1 MINYT
6 LEPVKIFPTDNGDV
20 LHGMKKSADTF
31 LGFGEVYFSEVLF
44 RSIKAW
50 KKHNEMTMNLLVPI
64 GEIKFV
70 ISDNVNS
77 KNPKF
82 EEVTL
87 SKENYK
93 RLTIPPGMW
102 FGFKGLSEA
111 KSLLVNIADIE
122 HNPKEVEQEHFK
134 NINYDWSN

>member
-1 MINYT
+1 MSLVIIIN
-6 LEPVKIFPTDNGDV
+6 
-20 LHGMKKSADTF
+20 
-31 LGFGEVYFSEVLF
+31 SE
-44 RSIKAW
+44 
-50 KKHNEMTMNLLVPI
+50 
-64 GEIKFV
+64 
-70 ISDNVNS
+70 
-77 KNPKF
+77 NPKF

-87 SKENYK
+87 SKENCK

-122 HNPKEVEQEHFK
+122 HNPKEVEQEHYK

>member
-50 KKHNEMTMNLLVPI
+50 KKHNKMTMNLLVPI

-70 ISDNVNS
+70 ISDNINS
-77 KNPKF
+77 ENPKF

-122 HNPKEVEQEHFK
+122 HNPKEVEQEHYK